1 MWASS
6 EADRPDRN
14 PRLRRGRTQPVH
26 HDRIHAREPTH
37 DREAWRVG
45 TVRAVSERD
54 GHWVVTVEPA
64 DGERVD
70 LTTTLAIRDLVRSRL
85 PEPDASPV
93 GQQVWFQNKGE

>member
-1 MWASS
+1 M
-6 EADRPDRN
+6 
-14 PRLRRGRTQPVH
+14 PVH

-45 TVRAVSERD
+45 TVRAATERD
-54 GHWVVTVEPA
+54 GHWVVTVEP
-64 DGERVD
+64 DEGERVG

-93 GQQVWFQNKGE
+93 GQRVWFQKKGE